1 MGLRELFFVLAS
13 ALVGGFVIVLLATW
27 RRKNRLTSAAPASA
41 ALSKE
46 SPAGVISEQATI
58 TSPKWSY
65 AGPAWV
71 LLGLGALVAIVILFK
86 KINIDL
92 PPITIAVNVIRT
104 QMEHGITTVKYEV
117 KPYPSDEVVTGL
129 VGDYYYIDLKDAQS
143 QRSILF
149 RPEEYVK
156 DEFQEDFQTAME
168 SFRSDVLR
176 HISENGVSFRIFVRG
191 SADISGNTSPYLAEL
206 VEGGSKTIEYYPALA
221 GYDSKFIPHP
231 TSEVV
236 PKKYANRHLPN
247 LRAAY
252 IQSSLMAMDLQAVVL
267 QGVVTKKTAAI
278 DRNAKM
284 LLFVKWPAQGK
295 TASTR

>member
-1 MGLRELFFVLAS
+1 MDLRVLLLM
-13 ALVGGFVIVLLATW
+13 LVGTLVGCFAIALFARL
-27 RRKNRLTSAAPASA
+27 RRKNQSFARLASVAAVSETSPAMTSA
-41 ALSKE
+41 
-46 SPAGVISEQATI
+46 QATVKSS
-58 TSPKWSY
+58 TFSY

-71 LLGLGALVAIVILFK
+71 LLGLGAMIAIVILFK
-86 KINIDL
+86 KVTIDL
-92 PPITIAVNVIRT
+92 PPITIAVNVTRM
-104 QMEHGITTVKYEV
+104 QMEHGITTTKYEV
-117 KPYPSDEVVTGL
+117 QPYPSDEVVTGL
-129 VGDYYYIDLKDAQS
+129 VGDYYYIDLKEARS

-168 SFRSDVLR
+168 SFRGDILR
-176 HISENGVSFRIFVRG
+176 QISANGVQFRIFVRG
-191 SADISGNTSPYLAEL
+191 SADISGNNVRYLAEL
-206 VEGGSKTIEYYPALA
+206 VEGDSKTIEYYPALA

-267 QGVVTKKTAAI
+267 QGAVTRKTAAI

-284 LLFVKWPAQGK
+284 LLFVKWPAQAK
-295 TASTR
+295 TATSR